1 MNQQNADSLD
11 LRPLAWPLYAMA
23 AMLIV
28 IPFVEMGAQVGWT
41 LRPDVLNW
49 RTGTVGIFSS
59 MIVTP
64 TLGLLLAVVTA
75 FYYNHRW
82 AQIGLTALAA
92 LAALACSAALI
103 LFTLDAL
110 QLRPAVAQQMQRP
123 FTIAIVKAAINFG
136 ITSLTLAIMAVG
148 AFRTLRRRQKAVVAP
163 RPRPATPGRVPL
175 VADSR

>member
-59 MIVTP
+59 MLVTP
-64 TLGLLLAVVTA
+64 TLGVLLAIVTA
-75 FYYNHRW
+75 FFYGHRW
-82 AQIGLTALAA
+82 AQIGFTTLAA
-92 LAALACSAALI
+92 LGALACVTAL
-103 LFTLDAL
+103 LVFTLDAL
-110 QLRPAVAQQMQRP
+110 QLRPAVAQQMQQA
-123 FTIAIVKAAINFG
+123 FTVAITKAAINFG
-136 ITSLTLAIMAVG
+136 ITSLTLGIMAIG
-148 AFRTLRRRQKAVVAP
+148 AFRTLRRRMKTSVAT
-163 RPRPATPGRVPL
+163 RTRAAAPARVPL
-175 VADSR
+175 IADSR